1 MMLTLTNIILQ
12 KIKDL
17 HNENNE
23 LVDNLTKRIGN
34 LENELTKLN
43 SMLCG
48 GGEGCG
54 ECTADGCQTC
64 GGVGEGAS
72 SNCTGA
78 KGLAAD
84 ALGIATEAKDKL
96 LKKKGVLFIL
106 SII

>member
-1 MMLTLTNIILQ
+1 M
-12 KIKDL
+12 
-17 HNENNE
+17 
-23 LVDNLTKRIGN
+23 VDNLTKRIGN
-34 LENELTKLN
+34 LESEIKELN

-64 GGVGEGAS
+64 GGVGEGVS

-84 ALGIATEAKDKL
+84 ALRIATEAKEKL
-96 LKKKGVLFIL
+96 LKKKGMFFAKLFYYEV
-106 SII
+106 STFYKRE